1 MRTPCRFFLALLCI
15 FAMHGLL
22 WAAVRP
28 WNGPPPLLSRMPVE
42 TNAGPGH
49 LSLDEYDNFRINSDE
64 SGQVQNEEMVCV
76 NPLNSNELVAVWR
89 DFRYGYR
96 RVGFG
101 HSTDGGF
108 TWQDNVFPQM
118 YYPWQS
124 DPVLVV
130 DADGIFTAMVISFD
144 STGDPHPEDGLLSIR
159 STDGGQSWCDSSFFI
174 NNDPAAFEDKEMLTV
189 DNTDSLYRGTFYCV
203 WTRFFG
209 YPDTDS
215 THIALVRRGPDGA
228 SPPLYISQT
237 SSNQWA
243 NVAVGAEG
251 EVYVSWVSYAY
262 RALMFSSSMDGGRTF
277 SREQPIVPTLFREAF
292 INGEIL
298 IFSYGAMAVDQTD
311 GPYRGRLYLVY
322 TDMTPDSSETDVWL
336 IHSDDAGENWSTRQR
351 MDDGHE
357 TYPVD
362 QFHPWITVDP
372 VGRVW
377 VVFYDRRND
386 PGNCLMDIYFT
397 ASTDGGQTWRPNDRV
412 TTVSSAPRAG
422 PGRAGLIGEYIGLCA
437 SANRAHVV
445 WTDTRLGNQDAY
457 GTVLDSIF
465 SPTGPFVSMTMLP
478 TVPTL
483 AIFPNPTNSAAQLH
497 YILPQSGKTELALYN
512 ILGEKVWSLPPS
524 FASAGSHR
532 VALDLTNLAT
542 GFYIAQLHSNG
553 GVAKATLILAK

>member
-1 MRTPCRFFLALLCI
+1 MRISRRFVPALLYI
-15 FAMHGLL
+15 FAMQGLL
-22 WAAVRP
+22 WAAVQP

-42 TNAGPGH
+42 TNARPGPMA
-49 LSLDEYDNFRINSDE
+49 LDEYDNLRINSDE

-89 DFRYGYR
+89 DFRFGYR

-101 HSTDGGF
+101 HSSDGGF

-124 DPVLVV
+124 DPVLIVEG
-130 DADGIFTAMVISFD
+130 DGIFWAMVITFD
-144 STGDPHPEDGLLSIR
+144 PIGEDGLLAIR
-159 STDGGQSWCDSSFFI
+159 STDGGHTWRDSSFFI
-174 NNDPAAFEDKEMLTV
+174 NGDTAAFEDKEMLTV
-189 DNTDSLYRGTFYCV
+189 DNTDSPYSGTSYCV

-209 YPDTDS
+209 YPGADS
-215 THIALVRRGPDGA
+215 THIAIVRRRPDGL
-228 SPPLYISQT
+228 SPPLYVSQT

-243 NVAVGAEG
+243 NVTVGAEG

-262 RALMFSSSMDGGRTF
+262 EALMFASSMDGARTF
-277 SREQPIVPTLFREAF
+277 SREQSIAEPLFTSAD

-322 TDMTPDSSETDVWL
+322 TDATPDFAETDVWL
-336 IHSDDAGENWSTRQR
+336 IYSDDHGENWSPRQR
-351 MDDGHE
+351 MDDEQE

-372 VGRVW
+372 MGRVW

-386 PGNCLMDIYFT
+386 PDNYLMDVYFT
-397 ASTDGGQTWRPNDRV
+397 ASTDGGQTWRPNDRI
-412 TTVSSAPRAG
+412 TTVSSDPQAG
-422 PGRAGLIGEYIGLCA
+422 PGRAGLLGEYIGLCA
-437 SANRAHVV
+437 SAYRAHVV
-445 WTDTRLGNQDAY
+445 WTDTRQGNQDAY
-457 GTVLDSIF
+457 GTVLDSVY
-465 SPTGPFVSMTMLP
+465 SPTGPFISMTMLP

-483 AIFPNPTNSAAQLH
+483 AIFPNPTNSAAQVH
-497 YILPQSGKTELALYN
+497 YVLPQSGKTELALHN

-542 GFYIAQLHSNG
+542 GFYVAQLHSNG
-553 GVAKATLILAK
+553 SIASATLILAK

>member
-1 MRTPCRFFLALLCI
+1 MRTSCRFTLALLCVT
-15 FAMHGLL
+15 AMHGLL

-28 WNGPPPLLSRMPVE
+28 WNGPPPLLSRMPME
-42 TNAGPGH
+42 ANARPGY

-124 DPVLVV
+124 DPVLTV
-130 DADGIFTAMVISFD
+130 DGNGVFWAMVITFD
-144 STGDPHPEDGLLSIR
+144 PIGEDGLLAIR
-159 STDGGQSWCDSSFFI
+159 STDGGQSWRDSSFFI
-174 NNDPAAFEDKEMLTV
+174 NNDTVAFEDKEMLTV
-189 DNTDSLYRGTFYCV
+189 DNTNSPYHGTHYCV

-215 THIALVRRGPDGA
+215 THIAIVHRRPDGT
-228 SPPLYISQT
+228 SSPLYVSQT

-243 NVAVGAEG
+243 NVAIGAEG
-251 EVYVSWVSYAY
+251 EVYVSWISYAY
-262 RALMFSSSMDGGRTF
+262 RAVMFSRSADGGRIF
-277 SREQPIVPTLFREAF
+277 SPEQSIANPLFTGAE

-311 GPYRGRLYLVY
+311 GPYRGRIYLVY

-336 IHSDDAGENWSTRQR
+336 ISSDDDGENWSARQR
-351 MDDGHE
+351 MDDEQE

-372 VGRVW
+372 LGRVW

-386 PGNCLMDIYFT
+386 RDNYLMDVYFT
-397 ASTDGGQTWRPNDRV
+397 LSTDGGQTWRPNERV
-412 TTVSSAPRAG
+412 TTVSSDPRAG
-422 PGRAGLIGEYIGLCA
+422 SMRAGLLGEYIGLCA
-437 SANRAHVV
+437 SADRAHIV
-445 WTDTRLGNQDAY
+445 WTDTRRRDQDVY
-457 GTVLDSIF
+457 GTVLDSVF
-465 SPTGPFVSMTMLP
+465 VATGPFARMTVLP
-478 TVPTL
+478 VEPTL
-483 AIFPNPTNSAAQLH
+483 EVFPNPTNSTAHLH
-497 YILPQSGKTELALYN
+497 YVLPQSGQTDLVLYN
-512 ILGEKVWSLPPS
+512 ILGERVWSLPPS
-524 FASAGSHR
+524 FAGAGSHR

-553 GVAKATLILAK
+553 GLAEVTLILAK